1 MFKILSPPEI
11 MIFFFFQNF
20 KSYFIVILN
29 YWKLLKFLQFLEPYK
44 F

>member
-1 MFKILSPPEI
+1 MFKILFPPEI
-11 MIFFFFQNF
+11 MIFFLQNF

-29 YWKLLKFLQFLEPYK
+29 YLETFKIFAVSRTYK